1 MKPEINPD
9 GWWCQCPC
17 CWEEVYPRQ
26 DKCCKCGQLLDWSW
40 LKEKDAEKM
49 LNWKVRFNKKN
60 ILFIAQV
67 IISVVIP
74 VLAYFGLQAS
84 DLTTWSKVW
93 ETFVQAI
100 SNPYV
105 VVMAIV
111 SLFNA
116 VTDPTTKGISDSTSA
131 LSYTQPK

>member
-1 MKPEINPD
+1 
-9 GWWCQCPC
+9 
-17 CWEEVYPRQ
+17 
-26 DKCCKCGQLLDWSW
+26 
-40 LKEKDAEKM
+40 M

-74 VLAYFGLQAS
+74 VLTYFGLQAS

-93 ETFVQAI
+93 ETLVQAI

>member
-1 MKPEINPD
+1 
-9 GWWCQCPC
+9 
-17 CWEEVYPRQ
+17 
-26 DKCCKCGQLLDWSW
+26 
-40 LKEKDAEKM
+40 M

-60 ILFIAQV
+60 FLFIGQV

-105 VVMAIV
+105 VIMAIV

-116 VTDPTTKGISDSTSA
+116 VTDPTTKGISDSASA
-131 LSYTQPK
+131 LSYTQPR

>member
-1 MKPEINPD
+1 MSVKVGVIPVSERYGINS
-9 GWWCQCPC
+9 Q
-17 CWEEVYPRQ
+17 VATT
-26 DKCCKCGQLLDWSW
+26 LLW
-40 LKEKDAEKM
+40 KGKFMNKI
-49 LNWKVRFNKKN
+49 NWKVRFNKKN

-74 VLAYFGLQAS
+74 VLTYFGLQAS

-93 ETFVQAI
+93 ETFIQAI

>member
-1 MKPEINPD
+1 
-9 GWWCQCPC
+9 
-17 CWEEVYPRQ
+17 
-26 DKCCKCGQLLDWSW
+26 
-40 LKEKDAEKM
+40 M

-60 ILFIAQV
+60 FLFIAQV

>member
-1 MKPEINPD
+1 
-9 GWWCQCPC
+9 
-17 CWEEVYPRQ
+17 
-26 DKCCKCGQLLDWSW
+26 
-40 LKEKDAEKM
+40 M

-67 IISVVIP
+67 IISVIIP
-74 VLAYFGLQAS
+74 VLTYFGLQAS
-84 DLTTWSKVW
+84 DLTTWGKVW

>member
-1 MKPEINPD
+1 
-9 GWWCQCPC
+9 
-17 CWEEVYPRQ
+17 
-26 DKCCKCGQLLDWSW
+26 
-40 LKEKDAEKM
+40 M

-67 IISVVIP
+67 IVSVVIP
-74 VLAYFGLQAS
+74 VLTYFGLQAS

-93 ETFVQAI
+93 ETFIQAI

-116 VTDPTTKGISDSTSA
+116 VTDPTTKGISDSTSV

>member
-1 MKPEINPD
+1 
-9 GWWCQCPC
+9 
-17 CWEEVYPRQ
+17 
-26 DKCCKCGQLLDWSW
+26 
-40 LKEKDAEKM
+40 M

-60 ILFIAQV
+60 ILFITQV
-67 IISVVIP
+67 IVSVVIP
-74 VLAYFGLQAS
+74 VLTYFGLQAS

-93 ETFVQAI
+93 ETFIQAI

>member
-1 MKPEINPD
+1 
-9 GWWCQCPC
+9 
-17 CWEEVYPRQ
+17 
-26 DKCCKCGQLLDWSW
+26 
-40 LKEKDAEKM
+40 M

-74 VLAYFGLQAS
+74 VLTYFGLQAS

-93 ETFVQAI
+93 ETFIQAI

-116 VTDPTTKGISDSTSA
+116 VTDPTTKGISDSASA

>member
-1 MKPEINPD
+1 MNKI
-9 GWWCQCPC
+9 
-17 CWEEVYPRQ
+17 
-26 DKCCKCGQLLDWSW
+26 
-40 LKEKDAEKM
+40 
-49 LNWKVRFNKKN
+49 NWKVRFNKEN
-60 ILFIAQV
+60 ILFITQV

-74 VLAYFGLQAS
+74 ILTYFGLQAS

-105 VVMAIV
+105 VVRAIV

-116 VTDPTTKGISDSTSA
+116 VTDPTTKGISDSASA
-131 LSYTQPK
+131 LSYTQPN

>member
-1 MKPEINPD
+1 
-9 GWWCQCPC
+9 
-17 CWEEVYPRQ
+17 
-26 DKCCKCGQLLDWSW
+26 
-40 LKEKDAEKM
+40 M

-60 ILFIAQV
+60 FLFIGQV
-67 IISVVIP
+67 IVSVVIP
-74 VLAYFGLQAS
+74 VLAYFGLQTS

-93 ETFVQAI
+93 DTFVQAI

-131 LSYTQPK
+131 LSYTQPR

>member
-1 MKPEINPD
+1 
-9 GWWCQCPC
+9 
-17 CWEEVYPRQ
+17 
-26 DKCCKCGQLLDWSW
+26 
-40 LKEKDAEKM
+40 M

-60 ILFIAQV
+60 ILFITQV

>member
-1 MKPEINPD
+1 MVKI
-9 GWWCQCPC
+9 
-17 CWEEVYPRQ
+17 
-26 DKCCKCGQLLDWSW
+26 
-40 LKEKDAEKM
+40 M

-60 ILFIAQV
+60 ILFITQV
-67 IISVVIP
+67 IVSVVIP
-74 VLAYFGLQAS
+74 VLTYFGLQAC

-93 ETFVQAI
+93 ETFMQAI

>member
-1 MKPEINPD
+1 MVKT
-9 GWWCQCPC
+9 
-17 CWEEVYPRQ
+17 
-26 DKCCKCGQLLDWSW
+26 
-40 LKEKDAEKM
+40 M

-60 ILFIAQV
+60 FLFIGQV

-105 VVMAIV
+105 VIMAIV

-116 VTDPTTKGISDSTSA
+116 VTDPTTKGISDSASA
-131 LSYTQPK
+131 LSYTQPR

>member
-1 MKPEINPD
+1 
-9 GWWCQCPC
+9 
-17 CWEEVYPRQ
+17 
-26 DKCCKCGQLLDWSW
+26 
-40 LKEKDAEKM
+40 M

-60 ILFIAQV
+60 ILFITQV

-93 ETFVQAI
+93 ETFVHAI

>member
-1 MKPEINPD
+1 
-9 GWWCQCPC
+9 
-17 CWEEVYPRQ
+17 
-26 DKCCKCGQLLDWSW
+26 
-40 LKEKDAEKM
+40 M
-49 LNWKVRFNKKN
+49 LNWKVRFNKNN

-67 IISVVIP
+67 IVSVVLP

-116 VTDPTTKGISDSTSA
+116 ITDPTTKGIRDSAEA
-131 LSYTQPK
+131 LTYNSPKK

>member
-1 MKPEINPD
+1 MVKI
-9 GWWCQCPC
+9 
-17 CWEEVYPRQ
+17 
-26 DKCCKCGQLLDWSW
+26 
-40 LKEKDAEKM
+40 M

>member
-1 MKPEINPD
+1 
-9 GWWCQCPC
+9 
-17 CWEEVYPRQ
+17 
-26 DKCCKCGQLLDWSW
+26 
-40 LKEKDAEKM
+40 M

-67 IISVVIP
+67 IVSVVIP
-74 VLAYFGLQAS
+74 VLTYFGLQAS

-93 ETFVQAI
+93 ETFIQAI

-116 VTDPTTKGISDSTSA
+116 VTDPTTKGISDSTAA

>member
-1 MKPEINPD
+1 
-9 GWWCQCPC
+9 
-17 CWEEVYPRQ
+17 
-26 DKCCKCGQLLDWSW
+26 
-40 LKEKDAEKM
+40 M

-60 ILFIAQV
+60 ILFITQV
-67 IISVVIP
+67 IVSVVIP
-74 VLAYFGLQAS
+74 VLTYFGLQAS

-93 ETFVQAI
+93 ETFMQAI

>member
-1 MKPEINPD
+1 MVKI
-9 GWWCQCPC
+9 
-17 CWEEVYPRQ
+17 
-26 DKCCKCGQLLDWSW
+26 
-40 LKEKDAEKM
+40 M

-60 ILFIAQV
+60 ILFITQV
-67 IISVVIP
+67 IVSVVVP
-74 VLAYFGLQAS
+74 VLTYFGLQAS

-93 ETFVQAI
+93 ETFMQAI

>member
-1 MKPEINPD
+1 MNKI
-9 GWWCQCPC
+9 
-17 CWEEVYPRQ
+17 
-26 DKCCKCGQLLDWSW
+26 
-40 LKEKDAEKM
+40 
-49 LNWKVRFNKKN
+49 NWKVRFNKEN

-67 IISVVIP
+67 VISVVIP
-74 VLAYFGLQAS
+74 ILTYFGLQAS

-105 VVMAIV
+105 VVMALV

-116 VTDPTTKGISDSTSA
+116 ITDPTTKGISDSAKA
-131 LSYTQPK
+131 LTYSKPKED

>member
-1 MKPEINPD
+1 MVK
-9 GWWCQCPC
+9 
-17 CWEEVYPRQ
+17 
-26 DKCCKCGQLLDWSW
+26 
-40 LKEKDAEKM
+40 KM

-67 IISVVIP
+67 IP
-74 VLAYFGLQAS
+74 VLTYFGLQAS

-93 ETFVQAI
+93 ETFIQAI

>member
-1 MKPEINPD
+1 MVKI
-9 GWWCQCPC
+9 
-17 CWEEVYPRQ
+17 
-26 DKCCKCGQLLDWSW
+26 
-40 LKEKDAEKM
+40 M

-67 IISVVIP
+67 IVSVVIP
-74 VLAYFGLQAS
+74 VLTYFGLQTS

-93 ETFVQAI
+93 GTFIQAI

>member
-1 MKPEINPD
+1 MVKI
-9 GWWCQCPC
+9 
-17 CWEEVYPRQ
+17 
-26 DKCCKCGQLLDWSW
+26 
-40 LKEKDAEKM
+40 M

-67 IISVVIP
+67 IVSVVIP
-74 VLAYFGLQAS
+74 VLTYFGLQAS

-93 ETFVQAI
+93 ETFIQAI

-116 VTDPTTKGISDSTSA
+116 VTDPTTKGISDSTAA